1 MAARGSVFSSLL
13 FGLVV
18 YGGGA
23 YAVVKYDLWQL
34 AGTPLALTPMHAI
47 VAPLGFYLFLALTA
61 LVRRVGLRALGIFV
75 GRCALHVMLVIATAA
90 VLVQVMG
97 MAAERAVGLSVID
110 LPPLVGLQM
119 FAVATSL
126 APLAVSRP
134 RSRKEKSKRSQE
146 RPHRAEERAP
156 EAMRSPAH
164 ATVHAPAPRPV
175 PAPAPVLLSAP
186 VASAPPPL
194 VAPASPPHS
203 VKAEIV
209 PPRPPAP
216 AVTPPAVIPP
226 SVVTPPPIVAKS
238 PVATLPPVSTPP
250 VSTPPVSAPSP
261 VPPPHVTP
269 PAPQPVQRQE
279 GPRREEATVTPA
291 QASRPPHSEPAEEMV
306 RISFE
311 RIAGQLPADAFR
323 LPLDRLGANLLEPG
337 HLLVPRRL
345 LGPQLAE
352 GRARVQWSVVAEQ
365 FPRQAVAVSD
375 ADIAARL
382 PEGVLTLP
390 LDEVIRQLPGD
401 AFALSSPIVDVR
413 GIEDFPPPFQ
423 PHVPPPSEERPA
435 APVAEVARSLT
446 IERFDVTRAPEPEL
460 EEPAVSVEPAVER
473 EPVVERAPVIERTPL
488 VERAPSFEHAPV
500 VEREAAL
507 EREPAAEPE
516 PEPEPEPVM
525 SDTIVAA
532 EREVVVEN
540 DVEGE
545 PEPERVRFAAATER
559 EGVPV
564 AEQEPEPPRVS
575 APFIERRRRAEP
587 SRVAAL
593 LKPILNAL
601 EVQERRVGRLTVLSV
616 ASPELAADAVVESAA
631 MLAPLLDDRRLPAPA
646 SQATV
651 RGAQGAI
658 VLTPLGV
665 LAESAPLLAVA
676 VAPGAPLAYLE
687 RVALR
692 AVEAGALNG
701 RRSNS
706 MNGYGD
712 GGDDLRD
719 TTVPSH
725 VRTLGESFRA
735 FGKVVPT
742 VLQDRSSSLICY
754 MFLAPGLAARPLAH
768 YARALREAMRGS
780 ALGPLESFIL
790 RMGEDR
796 LVVREVDAGRGAA
809 ALLVAGGGPVDRLGL
824 ARLELERAV
833 TRLGAR

>member
-1 MAARGSVFSSLL
+1 MASRGSVFSSLL

-34 AGTPLALTPMHAI
+34 AGAPLTLTPMHAL

-75 GRCALHVMLVIATAA
+75 GRCALHLMLVIATAA
-90 VLVQVMG
+90 VLVQVLG

-156 EAMRSPAH
+156 EATRSPAY
-164 ATVHAPAPRPV
+164 ASVHAPAPHPV
-175 PAPAPVLLSAP
+175 RAPAPVLLSAP
-186 VASAPPPL
+186 VAPAPPPV
-194 VAPASPPHS
+194 VAPAPPPHS
-203 VKAEIV
+203 VKTEIV
-209 PPRPPAP
+209 PLRPPAP
-216 AVTPPAVIPP
+216 AVTPPSVIPP

-238 PVATLPPVSTPP
+238 PVATPPP

-261 VPPPHVTP
+261 APPPHVTP
-269 PAPQPVQRQE
+269 PAPQPVQRNE
-279 GPRREEATVTPA
+279 GPRREEVTVTPA

-365 FPRQAVAVSD
+365 FPRQAVTVSD

-382 PEGVLTLP
+382 PEGALTLP

-435 APVAEVARSLT
+435 APVAEMARSLT
-446 IERFDVTRAPEPEL
+446 IERFDVTRAPEPEPEPRL
-460 EEPAVSVEPAVER
+460 AVEPAVSVEPAVER
-473 EPVVERAPVIERTPL
+473 E
-488 VERAPSFEHAPV
+488 
-500 VEREAAL
+500 AAL
-507 EREPAAEPE
+507 EREPDAEPE

-540 DVEGE
+540 EVEEE

-559 EGVPV
+559 EVVPV

-593 LKPILNAL
+593 LKPILSAL
-601 EVQERRVGRLTVLSV
+601 EVQEQRVGRLTVLSV

-701 RRSNS
+701 RRSSS

-754 MFLAPGLAARPLAH
+754 MFLAPGLAARPLAQ

>member
-34 AGTPLALTPMHAI
+34 AGTPLTLTPMHAL

-97 MAAERAVGLSVID
+97 IAAERAVGLSVID

-226 SVVTPPPIVAKS
+226 SVVTPPP
-238 PVATLPPVSTPP
+238 
-250 VSTPPVSAPSP
+250 
-261 VPPPHVTP
+261 HVTP

-365 FPRQAVAVSD
+365 FPRQAVTVSD

-382 PEGVLTLP
+382 PEGALTLP

-473 EPVVERAPVIERTPL
+473 EPVLERAPVIERTPL

-525 SDTIVAA
+525 SDPIGAA

-540 DVEGE
+540 EVEGE

-559 EGVPV
+559 EVVPV
-564 AEQEPEPPRVS
+564 AEQELEPPRVS

-593 LKPILNAL
+593 LKPILSAL
-601 EVQERRVGRLTVLSV
+601 EVQEQRVGRLTVLSV

>member
-34 AGTPLALTPMHAI
+34 AGTPLTLTPMHAL

-97 MAAERAVGLSVID
+97 IAAERAVGLSVID

-226 SVVTPPPIVAKS
+226 SVVT
-238 PVATLPPVSTPP
+238 
-250 VSTPPVSAPSP
+250 
-261 VPPPHVTP
+261 PPPHVTP

-473 EPVVERAPVIERTPL
+473 EPVLERAPVIERTPL

-525 SDTIVAA
+525 SDPIGAA

-540 DVEGE
+540 EVEGE

-559 EGVPV
+559 EVVPV
-564 AEQEPEPPRVS
+564 AEQELEPPRVS

-593 LKPILNAL
+593 LKPILSAL
-601 EVQERRVGRLTVLSV
+601 EVQEQRVGRLTVLSV

-701 RRSNS
+701 RRSSS

>member
-34 AGTPLALTPMHAI
+34 AGTPLTLTPMHAL

-97 MAAERAVGLSVID
+97 IAAERAVGLSVID

-226 SVVTPPPIVAKS
+226 SVVTPPP
-238 PVATLPPVSTPP
+238 
-250 VSTPPVSAPSP
+250 
-261 VPPPHVTP
+261 HVTP

-365 FPRQAVAVSD
+365 FPRQAVTVSD

-382 PEGVLTLP
+382 PEGALTLP

-473 EPVVERAPVIERTPL
+473 EPVLERAPVIERTPL

-525 SDTIVAA
+525 SDPIGAA

-540 DVEGE
+540 EVEGE

-559 EGVPV
+559 EVVPV
-564 AEQEPEPPRVS
+564 AEQELEPPRVS

-593 LKPILNAL
+593 LKPILSAL
-601 EVQERRVGRLTVLSV
+601 EVQEQRVGRLTVLSV

-701 RRSNS
+701 RRSSS

>member
-34 AGTPLALTPMHAI
+34 AGTPLTLTPMHAL

-226 SVVTPPPIVAKS
+226 SVVTPPP
-238 PVATLPPVSTPP
+238 
-250 VSTPPVSAPSP
+250 
-261 VPPPHVTP
+261 HVTP

-365 FPRQAVAVSD
+365 FPRQAVTVSD

-382 PEGVLTLP
+382 PEGALTLP

-473 EPVVERAPVIERTPL
+473 EPVLERAPVIERTPL

-507 EREPAAEPE
+507 EREPAAE

-559 EGVPV
+559 EAVPV

-676 VAPGAPLAYLE
+676 VARGAPLAYLE

-790 RMGEDR
+790 RMGENR

>member
-1 MAARGSVFSSLL
+1 
-13 FGLVV
+13 
-18 YGGGA
+18 
-23 YAVVKYDLWQL
+23 
-34 AGTPLALTPMHAI
+34 
-47 VAPLGFYLFLALTA
+47 
-61 LVRRVGLRALGIFV
+61 
-75 GRCALHVMLVIATAA
+75 
-90 VLVQVMG
+90 
-97 MAAERAVGLSVID
+97 
-110 LPPLVGLQM
+110 
-119 FAVATSL
+119 
-126 APLAVSRP
+126 
-134 RSRKEKSKRSQE
+134 
-146 RPHRAEERAP
+146 
-156 EAMRSPAH
+156 
-164 ATVHAPAPRPV
+164 
-175 PAPAPVLLSAP
+175 
-186 VASAPPPL
+186 
-194 VAPASPPHS
+194 
-203 VKAEIV
+203 
-209 PPRPPAP
+209 
-216 AVTPPAVIPP
+216 
-226 SVVTPPPIVAKS
+226 
-238 PVATLPPVSTPP
+238 
-250 VSTPPVSAPSP
+250 
-261 VPPPHVTP
+261 
-269 PAPQPVQRQE
+269 
-279 GPRREEATVTPA
+279 
-291 QASRPPHSEPAEEMV
+291 MV

-473 EPVVERAPVIERTPL
+473 EPVLERTPL

-507 EREPAAEPE
+507 EREPAAE

-559 EGVPV
+559 EAVPV

>member
-34 AGTPLALTPMHAI
+34 AGTPLTLTPMHAL

-226 SVVTPPPIVAKS
+226 SVVTPPP
-238 PVATLPPVSTPP
+238 
-250 VSTPPVSAPSP
+250 
-261 VPPPHVTP
+261 HVTP

-365 FPRQAVAVSD
+365 FPRQAVTVSD

-473 EPVVERAPVIERTPL
+473 EPVLERAPVIERTPL

-507 EREPAAEPE
+507 EREPAAE

-559 EGVPV
+559 EAVPV

>member
-1 MAARGSVFSSLL
+1 MASRGSVFSSLL

-34 AGTPLALTPMHAI
+34 AGAPLTLTPMHAL

-75 GRCALHVMLVIATAA
+75 GRCALHLMLVIATAA
-90 VLVQVMG
+90 VLVQVLG

-156 EAMRSPAH
+156 EATRSPAY
-164 ATVHAPAPRPV
+164 ASVHAPAPHPV
-175 PAPAPVLLSAP
+175 RAPAPVLLSAP
-186 VASAPPPL
+186 VAPAPPPV
-194 VAPASPPHS
+194 VAPAPPPHS
-203 VKAEIV
+203 VKTEIV
-209 PPRPPAP
+209 PLRPPAP
-216 AVTPPAVIPP
+216 AVTPPSVIPP

-238 PVATLPPVSTPP
+238 PVATPPP

-261 VPPPHVTP
+261 APPPHVTP
-269 PAPQPVQRQE
+269 PAPQPVQRNE
-279 GPRREEATVTPA
+279 GPRREEVTVTPA

-365 FPRQAVAVSD
+365 FPRQAVTVSD

-382 PEGVLTLP
+382 PEGALTLP

-446 IERFDVTRAPEPEL
+446 IERFDVTRAPEPEPEPRL
-460 EEPAVSVEPAVER
+460 AVEPAVSVEPA
-473 EPVVERAPVIERTPL
+473 
-488 VERAPSFEHAPV
+488 

-540 DVEGE
+540 EVEEE
-545 PEPERVRFAAATER
+545 PESERVRFAAATER
-559 EGVPV
+559 EVVPV

-593 LKPILNAL
+593 LKPILSAL
-601 EVQERRVGRLTVLSV
+601 EVQEQRVGRLTVLSV

-701 RRSNS
+701 RRSSS

-754 MFLAPGLAARPLAH
+754 MFLAPGLAARPLAQ

>member
-1 MAARGSVFSSLL
+1 
-13 FGLVV
+13 
-18 YGGGA
+18 
-23 YAVVKYDLWQL
+23 
-34 AGTPLALTPMHAI
+34 
-47 VAPLGFYLFLALTA
+47 
-61 LVRRVGLRALGIFV
+61 
-75 GRCALHVMLVIATAA
+75 
-90 VLVQVMG
+90 
-97 MAAERAVGLSVID
+97 
-110 LPPLVGLQM
+110 
-119 FAVATSL
+119 
-126 APLAVSRP
+126 
-134 RSRKEKSKRSQE
+134 
-146 RPHRAEERAP
+146 
-156 EAMRSPAH
+156 
-164 ATVHAPAPRPV
+164 
-175 PAPAPVLLSAP
+175 
-186 VASAPPPL
+186 
-194 VAPASPPHS
+194 
-203 VKAEIV
+203 
-209 PPRPPAP
+209 
-216 AVTPPAVIPP
+216 
-226 SVVTPPPIVAKS
+226 
-238 PVATLPPVSTPP
+238 
-250 VSTPPVSAPSP
+250 
-261 VPPPHVTP
+261 
-269 PAPQPVQRQE
+269 
-279 GPRREEATVTPA
+279 
-291 QASRPPHSEPAEEMV
+291 MV

-473 EPVVERAPVIERTPL
+473 EPVLERAPVIERTPL

-559 EGVPV
+559 EAVPV

>member
-34 AGTPLALTPMHAI
+34 AGTPLTLTPMHAL

-97 MAAERAVGLSVID
+97 IAAERAVGLSVID

-226 SVVTPPPIVAKS
+226 SVVTPPP
-238 PVATLPPVSTPP
+238 
-250 VSTPPVSAPSP
+250 
-261 VPPPHVTP
+261 HVTP

-365 FPRQAVAVSD
+365 FPRQAVTVSD

-382 PEGVLTLP
+382 PEGALTLP

-473 EPVVERAPVIERTPL
+473 EPVLERAPVIERTPL

-525 SDTIVAA
+525 SDPIGAA

-540 DVEGE
+540 EVEGE

-559 EGVPV
+559 EVVPV
-564 AEQEPEPPRVS
+564 AEQELEPPRVS

-593 LKPILNAL
+593 LKPILSAL
-601 EVQERRVGRLTVLSV
+601 EVQEQRVGRLTVLSV

-676 VAPGAPLAYLE
+676 VARGAPLAYLE

-701 RRSNS
+701 RRSSS

>member
-1 MAARGSVFSSLL
+1 
-13 FGLVV
+13 
-18 YGGGA
+18 
-23 YAVVKYDLWQL
+23 
-34 AGTPLALTPMHAI
+34 
-47 VAPLGFYLFLALTA
+47 
-61 LVRRVGLRALGIFV
+61 
-75 GRCALHVMLVIATAA
+75 
-90 VLVQVMG
+90 
-97 MAAERAVGLSVID
+97 
-110 LPPLVGLQM
+110 
-119 FAVATSL
+119 
-126 APLAVSRP
+126 
-134 RSRKEKSKRSQE
+134 
-146 RPHRAEERAP
+146 
-156 EAMRSPAH
+156 
-164 ATVHAPAPRPV
+164 
-175 PAPAPVLLSAP
+175 
-186 VASAPPPL
+186 
-194 VAPASPPHS
+194 
-203 VKAEIV
+203 
-209 PPRPPAP
+209 
-216 AVTPPAVIPP
+216 
-226 SVVTPPPIVAKS
+226 
-238 PVATLPPVSTPP
+238 
-250 VSTPPVSAPSP
+250 
-261 VPPPHVTP
+261 
-269 PAPQPVQRQE
+269 
-279 GPRREEATVTPA
+279 
-291 QASRPPHSEPAEEMV
+291 MV

-365 FPRQAVAVSD
+365 FPRQAVTVSD

-382 PEGVLTLP
+382 PEGALTLP

-446 IERFDVTRAPEPEL
+446 IERFDVTRAPEPEPEPRL
-460 EEPAVSVEPAVER
+460 AVEPAVSVEPAVER
-473 EPVVERAPVIERTPL
+473 E
-488 VERAPSFEHAPV
+488 
-500 VEREAAL
+500 AAL
-507 EREPAAEPE
+507 EREPAAE

-540 DVEGE
+540 EVEEE

-559 EGVPV
+559 EVVPV

-593 LKPILNAL
+593 LKPILSAL
-601 EVQERRVGRLTVLSV
+601 EVQEQRVGRLTVLSV

-701 RRSNS
+701 RRSSS

>member
-1 MAARGSVFSSLL
+1 MASRGSVFSSLL

-34 AGTPLALTPMHAI
+34 AGAPITLTPMHAL

-75 GRCALHVMLVIATAA
+75 GRCALHLMLVIATAA
-90 VLVQVMG
+90 VLVQVLG

-156 EAMRSPAH
+156 EATRSPAY
-164 ATVHAPAPRPV
+164 ASVHAPAPHPV
-175 PAPAPVLLSAP
+175 RAPAPVLLSAP
-186 VASAPPPL
+186 VAPAPPPV
-194 VAPASPPHS
+194 VAPAPPPHS
-203 VKAEIV
+203 VKTEIV
-209 PPRPPAP
+209 PLRPPAP
-216 AVTPPAVIPP
+216 AVTPPSVIPP

-238 PVATLPPVSTPP
+238 PVATPPP

-261 VPPPHVTP
+261 APPPHVTP
-269 PAPQPVQRQE
+269 PAPQPVQRNE
-279 GPRREEATVTPA
+279 GPRREEVTVTPA

-365 FPRQAVAVSD
+365 FPRQAVTVSD

-382 PEGVLTLP
+382 PEGALTLP

-435 APVAEVARSLT
+435 APVAEMARSLT
-446 IERFDVTRAPEPEL
+446 IERFDVTRAPEPEPEPRL
-460 EEPAVSVEPAVER
+460 AVEPAVSVEPAVER
-473 EPVVERAPVIERTPL
+473 E
-488 VERAPSFEHAPV
+488 
-500 VEREAAL
+500 AAL
-507 EREPAAEPE
+507 EREPDAEPE

-540 DVEGE
+540 EVEEE

-559 EGVPV
+559 EVVPV

-593 LKPILNAL
+593 LKPILSAL
-601 EVQERRVGRLTVLSV
+601 EVQEQRVGRLTVLSV

-658 VLTPLGV
+658 VLSPLGV

-701 RRSNS
+701 RRSSS

-754 MFLAPGLAARPLAH
+754 MFLAPGLAARPLAQ

>member
-1 MAARGSVFSSLL
+1 

-34 AGTPLALTPMHAI
+34 AGTPLTLTPMHAL

-194 VAPASPPHS
+194 VAPPPPPDS
-203 VKAEIV
+203 VTAEIV

-473 EPVVERAPVIERTPL
+473 EPV
-488 VERAPSFEHAPV
+488 
-500 VEREAAL
+500 
-507 EREPAAEPE
+507 
-516 PEPEPEPVM
+516 
-525 SDTIVAA
+525 
-532 EREVVVEN
+532 
-540 DVEGE
+540 
-545 PEPERVRFAAATER
+545 
-559 EGVPV
+559 PV

-593 LKPILNAL
+593 LKPILSAL
-601 EVQERRVGRLTVLSV
+601 EVQEQRVGRLTVLSV

-735 FGKVVPT
+735 FGHVVPT

-768 YARALREAMRGS
+768 YARALR
-780 ALGPLESFIL
+780 
-790 RMGEDR
+790 
-796 LVVREVDAGRGAA
+796 
-809 ALLVAGGGPVDRLGL
+809 
-824 ARLELERAV
+824 
-833 TRLGAR
+833 

>member
-34 AGTPLALTPMHAI
+34 AGTPLTLTPMHAL

-97 MAAERAVGLSVID
+97 IAAERAVGLSVID

-226 SVVTPPPIVAKS
+226 SVVTPPP
-238 PVATLPPVSTPP
+238 
-250 VSTPPVSAPSP
+250 
-261 VPPPHVTP
+261 HVTP

-382 PEGVLTLP
+382 PEGALTLP

-473 EPVVERAPVIERTPL
+473 EPVLERAPVIERTPL

-525 SDTIVAA
+525 SDPIGAA

-540 DVEGE
+540 EVEGE

-559 EGVPV
+559 EVVPV
-564 AEQEPEPPRVS
+564 AEQELEPPRVS

-593 LKPILNAL
+593 LKPILSAL
-601 EVQERRVGRLTVLSV
+601 EVQEQRVGRLTVLSV

-701 RRSNS
+701 RRSSS

>member
-34 AGTPLALTPMHAI
+34 AGTPLTLTPMHAL

-97 MAAERAVGLSVID
+97 IAAERAVGLSVID

-226 SVVTPPPIVAKS
+226 SVVTPPP
-238 PVATLPPVSTPP
+238 
-250 VSTPPVSAPSP
+250 
-261 VPPPHVTP
+261 HVTP

-365 FPRQAVAVSD
+365 FPRQAVTVSD

-382 PEGVLTLP
+382 PEGALTLP

-460 EEPAVSVEPAVER
+460 EEPAVER
-473 EPVVERAPVIERTPL
+473 EPVLERTPL

-525 SDTIVAA
+525 SDPIGAA

-540 DVEGE
+540 EVEGE

-559 EGVPV
+559 EVVPV
-564 AEQEPEPPRVS
+564 AEQELEPPRVS

-593 LKPILNAL
+593 LKPILSAL
-601 EVQERRVGRLTVLSV
+601 EVQEQRVGRLTVLSV

-701 RRSNS
+701 RRSSS

>member
-34 AGTPLALTPMHAI
+34 AGTPLTLTPMHAL

-226 SVVTPPPIVAKS
+226 SVVTPPP
-238 PVATLPPVSTPP
+238 
-250 VSTPPVSAPSP
+250 
-261 VPPPHVTP
+261 HVTP

-365 FPRQAVAVSD
+365 FPRQAVTVSD

-473 EPVVERAPVIERTPL
+473 EPVLERAPVIERTPL

-507 EREPAAEPE
+507 EREPAAE

-559 EGVPV
+559 EVVPV

-676 VAPGAPLAYLE
+676 VARGAPLAYLE

-790 RMGEDR
+790 RMGENR

>member
-34 AGTPLALTPMHAI
+34 AGTPLTLTPMHAL

-75 GRCALHVMLVIATAA
+75 GRCALHVVLVIATAV

-134 RSRKEKSKRSQE
+134 RSRKEKSKRSEE

-156 EAMRSPAH
+156 EATRSPTH
-164 ATVHAPAPRPV
+164 ATVHARAPHPV

-186 VASAPPPL
+186 VASAPPPV
-194 VAPASPPHS
+194 VAPATPPHS

-216 AVTPPAVIPP
+216 AVTPPSVIPP

-238 PVATLPPVSTPP
+238 PVATPPPVSA
-250 VSTPPVSAPSP
+250 PPVSAPSP

-269 PAPQPVQRQE
+269 PAPQPVQRNE

-352 GRARVQWSVVAEQ
+352 GRVRVQWSVVAEQ
-365 FPRQAVAVSD
+365 FPRQAVTVSD

-382 PEGVLTLP
+382 PEGALTLP

-435 APVAEVARSLT
+435 APVAGAARSLT
-446 IERFDVTRAPEPEL
+446 IERFDVTRAPGAEPEPRL
-460 EEPAVSVEPAVER
+460 AVEPAGSVEPAVER
-473 EPVVERAPVIERTPL
+473 EPVPERAPVIERTPL
-488 VERAPSFEHAPV
+488 VERAPIFEHAPV

-516 PEPEPEPVM
+516 PEPEPVM

-540 DVEGE
+540 EVESE

-559 EGVPV
+559 EVVPV
-564 AEQEPEPPRVS
+564 AVEEPEPPRVS

-593 LKPILNAL
+593 LKPILSAL
-601 EVQERRVGRLTVLSV
+601 EVQEQRVGRLTVLSV

-692 AVEAGALNG
+692 AVDAGALNG
-701 RRSNS
+701 RRSSS

-754 MFLAPGLAARPLAH
+754 MFLAPGLAARPLAQ

>member
-1 MAARGSVFSSLL
+1 
-13 FGLVV
+13 
-18 YGGGA
+18 
-23 YAVVKYDLWQL
+23 
-34 AGTPLALTPMHAI
+34 
-47 VAPLGFYLFLALTA
+47 
-61 LVRRVGLRALGIFV
+61 
-75 GRCALHVMLVIATAA
+75 
-90 VLVQVMG
+90 
-97 MAAERAVGLSVID
+97 
-110 LPPLVGLQM
+110 
-119 FAVATSL
+119 
-126 APLAVSRP
+126 
-134 RSRKEKSKRSQE
+134 
-146 RPHRAEERAP
+146 
-156 EAMRSPAH
+156 
-164 ATVHAPAPRPV
+164 
-175 PAPAPVLLSAP
+175 
-186 VASAPPPL
+186 
-194 VAPASPPHS
+194 
-203 VKAEIV
+203 
-209 PPRPPAP
+209 
-216 AVTPPAVIPP
+216 
-226 SVVTPPPIVAKS
+226 
-238 PVATLPPVSTPP
+238 
-250 VSTPPVSAPSP
+250 
-261 VPPPHVTP
+261 
-269 PAPQPVQRQE
+269 
-279 GPRREEATVTPA
+279 
-291 QASRPPHSEPAEEMV
+291 MV

-365 FPRQAVAVSD
+365 FPRQAVTVSD

-382 PEGVLTLP
+382 PEGALTLP

-473 EPVVERAPVIERTPL
+473 EPVLERAPVIERTPL

-559 EGVPV
+559 EAVPV

-593 LKPILNAL
+593 LKPILSAL
-601 EVQERRVGRLTVLSV
+601 EVQEQRVGRLTVLSV

-676 VAPGAPLAYLE
+676 VARGAPLAYLE

-701 RRSNS
+701 RRSSS

>member
-34 AGTPLALTPMHAI
+34 AGTPLTLTPMHAL

-97 MAAERAVGLSVID
+97 IAAERAVGLSVID

-226 SVVTPPPIVAKS
+226 SVVTPPP
-238 PVATLPPVSTPP
+238 
-250 VSTPPVSAPSP
+250 
-261 VPPPHVTP
+261 HVTP

-365 FPRQAVAVSD
+365 FPRQAVTVSD

-382 PEGVLTLP
+382 PEGALTLP

-423 PHVPPPSEERPA
+423 PHVPPPSAERPA

-473 EPVVERAPVIERTPL
+473 EPVLERAPVIERTPL

-525 SDTIVAA
+525 SDPIGAA

-540 DVEGE
+540 EVEGE

-559 EGVPV
+559 EVVPV
-564 AEQEPEPPRVS
+564 AEQELEPPRVS

-593 LKPILNAL
+593 LKPILSAL
-601 EVQERRVGRLTVLSV
+601 EVQEQRVGRLTVLSV

-701 RRSNS
+701 RRSSS

>member
-1 MAARGSVFSSLL
+1 MASRGSVFSSLL

-34 AGTPLALTPMHAI
+34 AGAPLTLTPMHAL

-75 GRCALHVMLVIATAA
+75 GRCALHLMLVIATAA
-90 VLVQVMG
+90 VLVQVLG

-156 EAMRSPAH
+156 EATRSPAY
-164 ATVHAPAPRPV
+164 ASVHAPAPHPV
-175 PAPAPVLLSAP
+175 RAPAPVLLSAP
-186 VASAPPPL
+186 VAPAPPPV
-194 VAPASPPHS
+194 VAPAPPPHS
-203 VKAEIV
+203 VKTEIV
-209 PPRPPAP
+209 PLRPPAP
-216 AVTPPAVIPP
+216 AVTPPSVIPP

-238 PVATLPPVSTPP
+238 PVATPPP

-261 VPPPHVTP
+261 APPPHVTP
-269 PAPQPVQRQE
+269 PAPQPVQRNE
-279 GPRREEATVTPA
+279 GPRREEVTVTPA

-365 FPRQAVAVSD
+365 FPRQAVTVSD

-382 PEGVLTLP
+382 PEGALTLP

-446 IERFDVTRAPEPEL
+446 IERFDVT
-460 EEPAVSVEPAVER
+460 
-473 EPVVERAPVIERTPL
+473 
-488 VERAPSFEHAPV
+488 
-500 VEREAAL
+500 
-507 EREPAAEPE
+507 E

-540 DVEGE
+540 EVEEE
-545 PEPERVRFAAATER
+545 PESERVRFAAATER
-559 EGVPV
+559 EVVPV

-593 LKPILNAL
+593 LKPILSAL
-601 EVQERRVGRLTVLSV
+601 EVQEQRVGRLTVLSV

-701 RRSNS
+701 RRSSS

-754 MFLAPGLAARPLAH
+754 MFLAPGLAARPLAQ

>member
-34 AGTPLALTPMHAI
+34 AGTPLTLTPMHAL

-97 MAAERAVGLSVID
+97 IAAERAVGLSVID

-226 SVVTPPPIVAKS
+226 SVVTPPP
-238 PVATLPPVSTPP
+238 
-250 VSTPPVSAPSP
+250 
-261 VPPPHVTP
+261 HVTP

-365 FPRQAVAVSD
+365 FPRQAVTVSD

-473 EPVVERAPVIERTPL
+473 EPVLERAPVIERTPL

-525 SDTIVAA
+525 SDPIGAA

-540 DVEGE
+540 EVEGE

-559 EGVPV
+559 EVVPV
-564 AEQEPEPPRVS
+564 AEQELEPPRVS

-593 LKPILNAL
+593 LKPILSAL
-601 EVQERRVGRLTVLSV
+601 EVQEQRVGRLTVLSV

-701 RRSNS
+701 RRSSS

>member
-34 AGTPLALTPMHAI
+34 AGTPLTLTPMHAL

-226 SVVTPPPIVAKS
+226 SVVTPPP
-238 PVATLPPVSTPP
+238 
-250 VSTPPVSAPSP
+250 
-261 VPPPHVTP
+261 HVTP

-365 FPRQAVAVSD
+365 FPRQAVTVSD

-382 PEGVLTLP
+382 PEGALTLP

-473 EPVVERAPVIERTPL
+473 EPVLERAPVIERTPL

-540 DVEGE
+540 EVEGE

-559 EGVPV
+559 EAVPV

-701 RRSNS
+701 RRSSS

>member
-34 AGTPLALTPMHAI
+34 AGTPLTLTPMHAL

-97 MAAERAVGLSVID
+97 IAAERAVGLSVID

-226 SVVTPPPIVAKS
+226 SVVTPPP
-238 PVATLPPVSTPP
+238 
-250 VSTPPVSAPSP
+250 
-261 VPPPHVTP
+261 HVTP

-365 FPRQAVAVSD
+365 FPRQAVTVSD

-382 PEGVLTLP
+382 PEGALTLP

-473 EPVVERAPVIERTPL
+473 EPVLERAPVIERTPL

-525 SDTIVAA
+525 SDPIGAA

-540 DVEGE
+540 EVEGE

-559 EGVPV
+559 EVVPV
-564 AEQEPEPPRVS
+564 AEQELEPPRVS

-593 LKPILNAL
+593 LKPILSAL
-601 EVQERRVGRLTVLSV
+601 EVQEQRVGRLTVLSV

-631 MLAPLLDDRRLPAPA
+631 ILAPLLDDRRLPAPA

-701 RRSNS
+701 RRSSS